1 MIPYG
6 PRALQKRT
14 EEKARQLSEVAA
26 AAPSAATDMAS
37 YLNKRSVAAS
47 EAITGGGDLVSD
59 VGAGRRKLDSIKDD
73 ELPETL
79 RKLPPEQRA
88 AVLEERLK
96 IRNALNAKLAG
107 LVAKRDA
114 FVAEHRAKA
123 PPKQSSFDR
132 VVEETLKKQIA
143 R

>member
-1 MIPYG
+1 
-6 PRALQKRT
+6 LQKRT

-26 AAPSAATDMAS
+26 AAPAAATDMAS

-59 VGAGRRKLDSIKDD
+59 VSSGRRRLDSVKDE

-79 RKLPPEQRA
+79 RKLAPEQRA
-88 AVLEERLK
+88 AMLDEHLK
-96 IRNALNAKLAG
+96 TRATLNARLTK
-107 LVAKRDA
+107 LVAQRDA
-114 FVAEHRAKA
+114 FVAERRAKA